1 MTKGKSLADYAP
13 MPRPQEDWNQQLGN
27 HFILE
32 QRDCDPAEQAALA
45 QQRIP
50 TLNPSQLAAFNTIV
64 QAVTTQSGQFF
75 FLHGPGGT
83 GKTYV
88 YNTIC
93 HHLCSQGKI
102 VLCTASSGIAGLL
115 LIGGRTAHYRF
126 KVPILLHEDSLCGIK
141 KNLLQAE
148 LLQQTDLIIIDEITI
163 QHRHAAEALD
173 QTLKDIH
180 NSDQLF
186 GGITIVFGGDYQ
198 QILPIVTYPSRPR
211 VVNACLIH
219 SRIWAGLR
227 ILKLETNM
235 HLLQA
240 NQEETDFA
248 KWQLEVGHGKHTD
261 NDANITIPPKFHLP
275 TNSVPALLDHIY
287 PGIGNLP
294 HPPDYYF
301 AERSIL
307 SPCNVDVNALNQMVL
322 DKFPGQERVYH
333 SADSANTRG
342 DEEMMYPPEQLN
354 MINLSGLPLAKLS
367 LKVGCPVM
375 VLRNLNP
382 QEGVCN
388 GSRGII
394 TRMANR
400 VIEVCLL
407 TGDNAGQHVFIPCLK
422 IEPTNAQIPFQLC
435 CLQYPL

>member
-1 MTKGKSLADYAP
+1 MTKGKSWADYAP
-13 MPRPQEDWNQQLGN
+13 MPRPQEDWDQQLGN

-45 QQRIP
+45 QECIP

-64 QAVTTQSGQFF
+64 QAVTTQSGQCF

-93 HHLCSQGKI
+93 HHLRSQGKI
-102 VLCTASSGIAGLL
+102 VLCTASSGIAALL
-115 LIGGRTAHYRF
+115 LIGGRTAHYHF
-126 KVPILLHEDSLCGIK
+126 KIPILLHEDSLCGIK

-148 LLQQTDLIIIDEITI
+148 LLQQTDLIIIDEITM

-173 QTLKDIH
+173 WTLKDIC

-198 QILPIVTYPSRPR
+198 QIFP
-211 VVNACLIH
+211 
-219 SRIWAGLR
+219 R

-235 HLLQA
+235 GLIQA

-261 NDANITIPPKFHLP
+261 NDANITIPP
-275 TNSVPALLDHIY
+275 ALLDHIY

-294 HPPDYYF
+294 HPLDYYF

-354 MINLSGLPLAKLS
+354 MINLSGLPLSKLT

-375 VLRNLNP
+375 VLCNLNP

-388 GSRGII
+388 GSRGIV

-400 VIEVCLL
+400 VIEICLL
-407 TGDNAGQHVFIPCLK
+407 TGDNAGNNVFIPRVK
-422 IEPTNAQIPFQLC
+422 ITPSETAKSVASSTLSD
-435 CLQYPL
+435 